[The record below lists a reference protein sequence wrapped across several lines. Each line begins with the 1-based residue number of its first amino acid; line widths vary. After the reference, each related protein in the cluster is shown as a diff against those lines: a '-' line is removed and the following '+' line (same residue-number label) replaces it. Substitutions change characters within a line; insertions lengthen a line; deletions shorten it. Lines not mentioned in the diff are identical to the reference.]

1 MSTFL
6 DINMNMNMK
15 MNMGKNEVPDFLTT
29 ASKFY
34 EACPYDRFMILN
46 LFVDN
51 SDADNKELKQFYI
64 RNAMIHNQKM
74 LRSIDFIDAG
84 FDLML
89 PYNHVKGNVIGF
101 TECNVNRVN
110 KLDFQV
116 KCSAK
121 MVVKEENV
129 SYEDCNKYNTGYHM
143 VPRSSIS
150 KTSLRMANSIGVID
164 AGYRGPLIGMVDVV
178 YETDPICLKPYE
190 KFFQICAPGMVP
202 ILVNIVEDIDT
213 ATERGEGGFGST
225 GR

>member
-1 MSTFL
+1 
-6 DINMNMNMK
+6 MNMI
-15 MNMGKNEVPDFLTT
+15 MNSEKNATPDFETFVG
-29 ASKFY
+29 KFY
-34 EACPYDRFMILN
+34 EVCPYDRFMILH
-46 LFVDN
+46 LLVDN
-51 SDADNKELKQFYI
+51 SDSDNKELKQFYL
-64 RNAMIHNQKM
+64 RNAMNHNQKM
-74 LRSIDFIDAG
+74 MRSIDFIDAG

-116 KCSAK
+116 RCSAK
-121 MVVKEENV
+121 MVLKEENV
-129 SYEDCNKYNTGYHM
+129 SYENSNKYNTGYHM

-150 KTSLRMANSIGVID
+150 KSSLRMANSIGVID

-178 YETDPICLKPYE
+178 YETDSICLKPYD

-202 ILVNIVEDIDT
+202 ILVNIVEELGA
-213 ATERGEGGFGST
+213 ATERGEGGLGST